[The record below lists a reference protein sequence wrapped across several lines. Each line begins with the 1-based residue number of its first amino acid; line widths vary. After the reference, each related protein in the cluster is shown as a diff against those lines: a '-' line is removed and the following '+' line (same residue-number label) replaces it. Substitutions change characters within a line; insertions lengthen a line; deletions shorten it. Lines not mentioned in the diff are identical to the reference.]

1 MQTFIFIKKFIAK
14 QIKLNGNSCKNI
26 VLRTREMRA
35 SCKRLTNDEIFS
47 ILNAMQNA
55 GSIKIKL
62 SARPRKIYKG
72 LKTCLSFCQ
81 KISRYVIDILQMEY
95 FDIPDQLQCNVTN
108 EKWAIKTTIDTTN
121 WIFIVKLK
129 GIDENL
135 EFKFKPAAKQQKT
148 KLMEF
153 WEQAQNNPDAEISCM
168 SFKKPHDSLRAFFK
182 EFCPELQKFVIDI
195 LKGGRSARFNT
206 SVSPEILKHNNFNR
220 LIFNKGKEDK
230 EKRYQCTWDE
240 SGTFLGWKRVG

>member
-1 MQTFIFIKKFIAK
+1 MQTFTIIKKYIAK

-26 VLRTREMRA
+26 ILSTRQIKKGYEN
-35 SCKRLTNDEIFS
+35 LTNAEVFYDLMTME
-47 ILNAMQNA
+47 NA
-55 GSIKIKL
+55 GIIKIKVK
-62 SARPRKIYKG
+62 ARPRKIYKN
-72 LKTCLSFCQ
+72 LRSSIIFCQ
-81 KISRYVIDILQMEY
+81 RISRYVIDILQMEY

-108 EKWAIKTTIDTTN
+108 EKWAIKTTIDTAN